1 MCSVGEGASSFV
13 KKVEYTPSGDI
24 MELKVLKPSK
34 EKDSVSNLCRELS
47 IMRFSYSPF
56 FLEFYGATVYVL
68 FDISV
73 LHIGRNESCD
83 VDGIH
88 GSRFIGDNSK

>member
-1 MCSVGEGASSFV
+1 MGEGASSYV
-13 KKVEYTPSGDI
+13 KKVEYVPTGDI
-24 MELKVLKPSK
+24 MALKVLKPTK
-34 EKDSVSNLCRELS
+34 DKDSVTSLCRELS

-68 FDISV
+68 FIISV
-73 LHIGRNESCD
+73 FHIGRNESCD

-88 GSRFIGDNSK
+88 GSRIIGDNSQ